1 MDFLKEIELITKK
14 YLAEAGLDYSHN
26 KLGETKF
33 TKTDGSEDYIQAI
46 IEATATSKNITKA
59 EAQKIFD
66 THVAAAIKKMEKSP
80 KINNTMMTNIAESVA
95 FELLDEIPDM
105 NIKFE
110 KRVFQELFQEVK
122 SEVPEFYPLSNMFE
136 PKRIDPSIYYSPDKL
151 YPEFNS
157 IGTAACTPDAKL
169 IFNVPFMEKLMKFAV
184 LKGIKASPKHL
195 HGKKYESQGGKI
207 PDSYLYCEFVLLH
220 EIMHYGNGDFYYEKA
235 YNLNGNI
242 VNYVGDFIT
251 NYNLVKSGYEQLP
264 IGLFNDEINYDR
276 YPSYQRMYDIVEEEL
291 NKLSKDEQQNMMD
304 QLDKMGDAMPAN
316 GEGADPQRSPK
327 QQQQPQ
333 DGQDGQPQD
342 GQSQDGQSQDGQ
354 PQDGQ
359 DGQSQDGQSQDGQGS
374 GDGQSQD
381 GQSQD
386 GQGSGDEK
394 NSDDDKKNGSG
405 AGKESDEEREEQKRK
420 EAEAK
425 ADMQAQKERAKEQD
439 QNEKDGKTSG
449 TAPANGQPK
458 GKVPDKID
466 ETRKSNEQTLE
477 NAQQDVARE
486 TKTGMNKDAISP
498 GAIASMM
505 SGENNGTGKN
515 SADGNPYALAE
526 RQYKPKMNWKQ
537 LLKKMVPSGLIQT
550 ETYAKPSRRTTS
562 SMVSIAQTGSGVV
575 KPGTKE
581 ESSDKRGLCFVLD
594 NSGSTMDKIG
604 EMQNDIMMLMAK
616 EAKKIN
622 GTMYVLKFSNDVHYF
637 KVDIKRKKYA
647 RITDVEDFIK
657 TGSSNIKCDQP
668 IKSLFRSSYGGGTE
682 LTAKITMAVKTL
694 FAQKFN
700 VILFS
705 DSDIVAGHNGSQLK
719 QIFKAGK
726 KQLALIGCDK
736 TDYKNYVDLLGD
748 KGNITYY
755 A

>member
-1 MDFLKEIELITKK
+1 VVVVLDFV
-14 YLAEAGLDYSHN
+14 
-26 KLGETKF
+26 
-33 TKTDGSEDYIQAI
+33 ED
-46 IEATATSKNITKA
+46 
-59 EAQKIFD
+59 
-66 THVAAAIKKMEKSP
+66 
-80 KINNTMMTNIAESVA
+80 
-95 FELLDEIPDM
+95 
-105 NIKFE
+105 
-110 KRVFQELFQEVK
+110 
-122 SEVPEFYPLSNMFE
+122 
-136 PKRIDPSIYYSPDKL
+136 
-151 YPEFNS
+151 
-157 IGTAACTPDAKL
+157 
-169 IFNVPFMEKLMKFAV
+169 
-184 LKGIKASPKHL
+184 
-195 HGKKYESQGGKI
+195 
-207 PDSYLYCEFVLLH
+207 
-220 EIMHYGNGDFYYEKA
+220 
-235 YNLNGNI
+235 
-242 VNYVGDFIT
+242 
-251 NYNLVKSGYEQLP
+251 
-264 IGLFNDEINYDR
+264 
-276 YPSYQRMYDIVEEEL
+276 
-291 NKLSKDEQQNMMD
+291 
-304 QLDKMGDAMPAN
+304 
-316 GEGADPQRSPK
+316 
-327 QQQQPQ
+327 QP
-333 DGQDGQPQD
+333 
-342 GQSQDGQSQDGQ
+342 
-354 PQDGQ
+354 
-359 DGQSQDGQSQDGQGS
+359 QDGQSQDGQGS
-374 GDGQSQD
+374 GDGQSQDGQSQD

-405 AGKESDEEREEQKRK
+405 AGKESAEEREEQKRK

-466 ETRKSNEQTLE
+466 ETRKSNERTLE

-657 TGSSNIKCDQP
+657 TGTSNIKCDQP

-755 A
+755 T

>member
-1 MDFLKEIELITKK
+1 MDFLKEIELITKH

-80 KINNTMMTNIAESVA
+80 KINNTMMSNIAESIA

-291 NKLSKDEQQNMMD
+291 DKLSKDEQQNLMD

-359 DGQSQDGQSQDGQGS
+359 PQDGQSQDGQSQDGQ
-374 GDGQSQD
+374 SQD

-386 GQGSGDEK
+386 GQ
-394 NSDDDKKNGSG
+394 
-405 AGKESDEEREEQKRK
+405 
-420 EAEAK
+420 
-425 ADMQAQKERAKEQD
+425 
-439 QNEKDGKTSG
+439 
-449 TAPANGQPK
+449 
-458 GKVPDKID
+458 
-466 ETRKSNEQTLE
+466 
-477 NAQQDVARE
+477 
-486 TKTGMNKDAISP
+486 
-498 GAIASMM
+498 
-505 SGENNGTGKN
+505 
-515 SADGNPYALAE
+515 
-526 RQYKPKMNWKQ
+526 
-537 LLKKMVPSGLIQT
+537 
-550 ETYAKPSRRTTS
+550 
-562 SMVSIAQTGSGVV
+562 
-575 KPGTKE
+575 
-581 ESSDKRGLCFVLD
+581 
-594 NSGSTMDKIG
+594 
-604 EMQNDIMMLMAK
+604 
-616 EAKKIN
+616 
-622 GTMYVLKFSNDVHYF
+622 
-637 KVDIKRKKYA
+637 
-647 RITDVEDFIK
+647 
-657 TGSSNIKCDQP
+657 
-668 IKSLFRSSYGGGTE
+668 
-682 LTAKITMAVKTL
+682 
-694 FAQKFN
+694 
-700 VILFS
+700 
-705 DSDIVAGHNGSQLK
+705 
-719 QIFKAGK
+719 
-726 KQLALIGCDK
+726 
-736 TDYKNYVDLLGD
+736 
-748 KGNITYY
+748 
-755 A
+755 

>member
-1 MDFLKEIELITKK
+1 
-14 YLAEAGLDYSHN
+14 
-26 KLGETKF
+26 
-33 TKTDGSEDYIQAI
+33 
-46 IEATATSKNITKA
+46 
-59 EAQKIFD
+59 
-66 THVAAAIKKMEKSP
+66 
-80 KINNTMMTNIAESVA
+80 
-95 FELLDEIPDM
+95 
-105 NIKFE
+105 
-110 KRVFQELFQEVK
+110 
-122 SEVPEFYPLSNMFE
+122 
-136 PKRIDPSIYYSPDKL
+136 
-151 YPEFNS
+151 
-157 IGTAACTPDAKL
+157 
-169 IFNVPFMEKLMKFAV
+169 
-184 LKGIKASPKHL
+184 
-195 HGKKYESQGGKI
+195 
-207 PDSYLYCEFVLLH
+207 
-220 EIMHYGNGDFYYEKA
+220 
-235 YNLNGNI
+235 
-242 VNYVGDFIT
+242 
-251 NYNLVKSGYEQLP
+251 
-264 IGLFNDEINYDR
+264 
-276 YPSYQRMYDIVEEEL
+276 
-291 NKLSKDEQQNMMD
+291 
-304 QLDKMGDAMPAN
+304 
-316 GEGADPQRSPK
+316 
-327 QQQQPQ
+327 
-333 DGQDGQPQD
+333 
-342 GQSQDGQSQDGQ
+342 
-354 PQDGQ
+354 
-359 DGQSQDGQSQDGQGS
+359 
-374 GDGQSQD
+374 
-381 GQSQD
+381 
-386 GQGSGDEK
+386 
-394 NSDDDKKNGSG
+394 
-405 AGKESDEEREEQKRK
+405 
-420 EAEAK
+420 
-425 ADMQAQKERAKEQD
+425 MQAQKERAKEQKE
-439 QNEKDGKTSG
+439 NEKDGKTSG

-505 SGENNGTGKN
+505 SGKNNGTGKN
-515 SADGNPYALAE
+515 SADGNPYALSE

-668 IKSLFRSSYGGGTE
+668 IKSLFSSSYGGGTE

>member
-1 MDFLKEIELITKK
+1 MDFLKEIELITKH

-80 KINNTMMTNIAESVA
+80 KINNTMMANIAESVA
-95 FELLDEIPDM
+95 FELLDEIPNTD
-105 NIKFE
+105 IKFE

-291 NKLSKDEQQNMMD
+291 DKLSKDEQQDLMD

-316 GEGADPQRSPK
+316 GQGA
-327 QQQQPQ
+327 
-333 DGQDGQPQD
+333 G
-342 GQSQDGQSQDGQ
+342 DGQSQDGQ
-354 PQDGQ
+354 P
-359 DGQSQDGQSQDGQGS
+359 QDGQGS

-381 GQSQD
+381 GQGSGDGQPQD
-386 GQGSGDEK
+386 GQGSGDGQSQDGQGTGDEK
-394 NSDDDKKNGSG
+394 NSEDDKKNGGG

-425 ADMQAQKERAKEQD
+425 ADMQAQKERAKEQK
-439 QNEKDGKTSG
+439 EKEKEGKTSG

-575 KPGTKE
+575 KPGSKE

-616 EAKKIN
+616 EAKKLN
-622 GTMYVLKFSNDVHYF
+622 GTMYVLKFSNDVH
-637 KVDIKRKKYA
+637 
-647 RITDVEDFIK
+647 
-657 TGSSNIKCDQP
+657 
-668 IKSLFRSSYGGGTE
+668 
-682 LTAKITMAVKTL
+682 
-694 FAQKFN
+694 
-700 VILFS
+700 
-705 DSDIVAGHNGSQLK
+705 
-719 QIFKAGK
+719 
-726 KQLALIGCDK
+726 
-736 TDYKNYVDLLGD
+736 
-748 KGNITYY
+748 
-755 A
+755 

>member
-1 MDFLKEIELITKK
+1 
-14 YLAEAGLDYSHN
+14 
-26 KLGETKF
+26 
-33 TKTDGSEDYIQAI
+33 
-46 IEATATSKNITKA
+46 
-59 EAQKIFD
+59 
-66 THVAAAIKKMEKSP
+66 
-80 KINNTMMTNIAESVA
+80 
-95 FELLDEIPDM
+95 
-105 NIKFE
+105 
-110 KRVFQELFQEVK
+110 
-122 SEVPEFYPLSNMFE
+122 
-136 PKRIDPSIYYSPDKL
+136 
-151 YPEFNS
+151 
-157 IGTAACTPDAKL
+157 
-169 IFNVPFMEKLMKFAV
+169 
-184 LKGIKASPKHL
+184 
-195 HGKKYESQGGKI
+195 
-207 PDSYLYCEFVLLH
+207 
-220 EIMHYGNGDFYYEKA
+220 
-235 YNLNGNI
+235 
-242 VNYVGDFIT
+242 
-251 NYNLVKSGYEQLP
+251 
-264 IGLFNDEINYDR
+264 
-276 YPSYQRMYDIVEEEL
+276 
-291 NKLSKDEQQNMMD
+291 
-304 QLDKMGDAMPAN
+304 
-316 GEGADPQRSPK
+316 
-327 QQQQPQ
+327 
-333 DGQDGQPQD
+333 
-342 GQSQDGQSQDGQ
+342 
-354 PQDGQ
+354 
-359 DGQSQDGQSQDGQGS
+359 
-374 GDGQSQD
+374 
-381 GQSQD
+381 
-386 GQGSGDEK
+386 
-394 NSDDDKKNGSG
+394 
-405 AGKESDEEREEQKRK
+405 
-420 EAEAK
+420 
-425 ADMQAQKERAKEQD
+425 MQAQKERAKEQD

-466 ETRKSNEQTLE
+466 ETRKSNERTLE

-604 EMQNDIMMLMAK
+604 EMQNDIMMLMTK

-637 KVDIKRKKYA
+637 KVDIKRKTYA

-755 A
+755 T

>member
-1 MDFLKEIELITKK
+1 MDFLKEIELITKH

-80 KINNTMMTNIAESVA
+80 KINNTMMSNIAESIA

-291 NKLSKDEQQNMMD
+291 DKLSKDEQQNMMD

-316 GEGADPQRSPK
+316 GQGADPQRSPK
-327 QQQQPQ
+327 QQPQ
-333 DGQDGQPQD
+333 DGQP
-342 GQSQDGQSQDGQ
+342 
-354 PQDGQ
+354 
-359 DGQSQDGQSQDGQGS
+359 QDGQGS

-381 GQSQD
+381 GQPQD
-386 GQGSGDEK
+386 GQGSGDGQPQDGQGSGDGQPQDGQGSGDGQSQDGQGTGDEK
-394 NSDDDKKNGSG
+394 NSEDDKKNGGG

-425 ADMQAQKERAKEQD
+425 ADMQAQKERAKEQK
-439 QNEKDGKTSG
+439 EKEKEGKTSG

-575 KPGTKE
+575 KPGSKE

-616 EAKKIN
+616 EAKKLN
-622 GTMYVLKFSNDVHYF
+622 GTMYVLKFSNDVH
-637 KVDIKRKKYA
+637 
-647 RITDVEDFIK
+647 
-657 TGSSNIKCDQP
+657 
-668 IKSLFRSSYGGGTE
+668 
-682 LTAKITMAVKTL
+682 
-694 FAQKFN
+694 
-700 VILFS
+700 
-705 DSDIVAGHNGSQLK
+705 
-719 QIFKAGK
+719 
-726 KQLALIGCDK
+726 
-736 TDYKNYVDLLGD
+736 
-748 KGNITYY
+748 
-755 A
+755 